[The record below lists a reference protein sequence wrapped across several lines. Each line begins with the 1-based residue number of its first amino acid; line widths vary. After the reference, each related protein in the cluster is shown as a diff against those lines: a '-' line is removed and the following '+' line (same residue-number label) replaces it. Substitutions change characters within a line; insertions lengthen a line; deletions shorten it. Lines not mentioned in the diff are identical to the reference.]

1 METLKNTV
9 INYDCGHAIRA
20 KNFYAE
26 RVFERFTDALIA
38 AGIGDVKEAKRKFI
52 FVLKNKLEYTIHL
65 ADVKEAE
72 KKNWRR
78 KKKMKI
84 YLVNALDGV
93 DWDRTKSFVVIAH
106 DPYEVMSIA
115 QKQWHGHLDDLLENY
130 SIYEVGTYTGDQNV
144 KPKVICED
152 VKWG

>member
-1 METLKNTV
+1 
-9 INYDCGHAIRA
+9 
-20 KNFYAE
+20 
-26 RVFERFTDALIA
+26 
-38 AGIGDVKEAKRKFI
+38 
-52 FVLKNKLEYTIHL
+52 
-65 ADVKEAE
+65 
-72 KKNWRR
+72 
-78 KKKMKI
+78 MKI

-115 QKQWHGHLDDLLENY
+115 QKQCHGHLDDLLENY